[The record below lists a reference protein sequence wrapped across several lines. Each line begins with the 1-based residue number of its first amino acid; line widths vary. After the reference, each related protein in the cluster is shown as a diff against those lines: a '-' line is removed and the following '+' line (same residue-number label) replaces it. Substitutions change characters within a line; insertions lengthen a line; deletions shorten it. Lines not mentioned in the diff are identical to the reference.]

1 MPHTPRGPA
10 TCVRSSR
17 SELAADK
24 KCFAWDQTMLY
35 DLRSDRREGLER
47 KAGLDEFPAYQDAKA
62 PPVIF
67 LAEMQAATSR
77 GLNLRRLIIM
87 RPGLHDGK
95 QR

>member
-1 MPHTPRGPA
+1 MMAQVA
-10 TCVRSSR
+10 TRPEAGQPGKEEV
-17 SELAADK
+17 K
-24 KCFAWDQTMLY
+24 KVTYKQNSLHGIIYKNTL
-35 DLRSDRREGLER
+35 G
-47 KAGLDEFPAYQDAKA
+47 AKA